1 MALNNMG
8 VSDVTGVE
16 IVDSLS
22 LVKRADPNNLPFFD
36 GVFDLAFSAH
46 LEEALFPLRIV
57 GEMERTVRNGGVCV
71 VAVKECGGEEV
82 DAIARLFRKSMFVGA
97 ENVTLIGM
105 RMTRIIMRFVSLFL
119 RVENQETAV
128 LVLFLVHFLCQSKK
142 GFKRHNYCLPMKKSK
157 LSVGKYTIFP
167 LMVSNMFGMKLS
179 CLPALAN
186 GVWQWRKSQLAIRHL
201 IFQRYG
207 ALQCQIYDMAL
218 TPSVPKKCSKIFVQS
233 SDIVCP

>member
-16 IVDSLS
+16 IVDSI
-22 LVKRADPNNLPFFD
+22 K
-36 GVFDLAFSAH
+36 
-46 LEEALFPLRIV
+46 EALFPLRIV

-82 DAIARLFRKSMFVGA
+82 DAIAS
-97 ENVTLIGM
+97 
-105 RMTRIIMRFVSLFL
+105 
-119 RVENQETAV
+119 
-128 LVLFLVHFLCQSKK
+128 FLCQSKK

-233 SDIVCP
+233 SDINSIFTILAALFANA